1 MENGKDKEFY
11 DPFTL
16 LPAAGAG
23 TTVLLFCLGEGH
35 SALLRLCRGQRG
47 AFLL

>member
-1 MENGKDKEFY
+1 MESGKDKEFY

-35 SALLRLCRGQRG
+35 SALLLS
-47 AFLL
+47 LIHI